1 MSVRK
6 LIKESVMNIENKTIS
21 YNENKIVKIC
31 NIDVTDKNIARRQWE
46 GRINRPK

>member
-21 YNENKIVKIC
+21 YNENKIC
-31 NIDVTDKNIARRQWE
+31 DIDVIDKNIARRQRK
-46 GRINRPK
+46 GGINRLK

>member
-6 LIKESVMNIENKTIS
+6 LIKESVMNIENKMIS

-31 NIDVTDKNIARRQWE
+31 HIDVIDKNIARRQ
-46 GRINRPK
+46 